1 MLTKSNRT
9 EIQTYK
15 IEERTF
21 GTPCIPVP
29 RRGLKCIK
37 AGMDQ
42 LEKLNPVM
50 YRIRVINILGLDCEW
65 NLGHTVGTKVLH
77 P

>member
-1 MLTKSNRT
+1 MGR
-9 EIQTYK
+9 
-15 IEERTF
+15 
-21 GTPCIPVP
+21 PVYLYP
-29 RRGLKCIK
+29 HRGLKCIK
-37 AGMDQ
+37 AEMDQ

-50 YRIRVINILGLDCEW
+50 YRMWVINILGLDCEW

>member
-1 MLTKSNRT
+1 MGR
-9 EIQTYK
+9 
-15 IEERTF
+15 
-21 GTPCIPVP
+21 PVYLYP
-29 RRGLKCIK
+29 HRGLKCIK

-50 YRIRVINILGLDCEW
+50 YRMWVINILGLDCEW